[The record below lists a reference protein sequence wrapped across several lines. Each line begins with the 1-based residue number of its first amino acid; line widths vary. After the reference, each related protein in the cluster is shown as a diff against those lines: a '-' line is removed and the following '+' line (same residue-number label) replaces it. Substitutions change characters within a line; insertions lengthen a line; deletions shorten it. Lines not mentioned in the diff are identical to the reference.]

1 MRRPSIIQIGT
12 QVDSIPVYHNCYKY
26 ICRIKHNWHCRGLEN
41 RSCESMWE
49 FESLIRRHIKLTTEI
64 VATRY
69 AAYKRSGSS
78 IWTYFNYGCGTSK
91 ETPYRYLSIAVVKRS
106 RVALKNCSLKREAS
120 VIAQI
125 GSRLHLRVIWH
136 YAKDERL
143 EVRTPLNNLPWTV
156 ASRTLNSRNRCAC
169 AQVSQ

>member
-1 MRRPSIIQIGT
+1 MWYVQHICICVGDGYIISDGVTTKCARLKIGLIKLLCRNSIIGWRFKKIIKWILWVWRYDNATSIMRRPSIIQIGT

-41 RSCESMWE
+41 RSCGSMWE
-49 FESLIRRHIKLTTEI
+49 FESLIRRHM
-64 VATRY
+64 R
-69 AAYKRSGSS
+69 
-78 IWTYFNYGCGTSK
+78 N
-91 ETPYRYLSIAVVKRS
+91 

-136 YAKDERL
+136 
-143 EVRTPLNNLPWTV
+143 
-156 ASRTLNSRNRCAC
+156 
-169 AQVSQ
+169 